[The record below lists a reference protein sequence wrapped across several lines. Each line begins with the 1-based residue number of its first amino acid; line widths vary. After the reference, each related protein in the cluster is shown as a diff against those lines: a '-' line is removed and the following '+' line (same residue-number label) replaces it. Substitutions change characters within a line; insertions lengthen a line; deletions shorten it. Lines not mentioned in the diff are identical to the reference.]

1 MASLPFV
8 SDRVVG
14 QPQNDAGHGDAEFY
28 WPESFTGKCI
38 LGVHGQSA
46 RQTSLGIASASKS
59 RPFFGHM

>member
-28 WPESFTGKCI
+28 WPERFTGKCI
-38 LGVHGQSA
+38 FGVHGQST
-46 RQTSLGIASASKS
+46 RQTSLGVASASKS
-59 RPFFGHM
+59 RHETGHM